1 MKDFEFS
8 SDIESLSD
16 TSLSDVESLS
26 DTSLSDVES
35 NNKSKNNVN
44 LFHKYK
50 DFSLKN
56 YYYPSPYEDEDDVRS
71 LKSTSSNYV
80 ENNNLDN
87 NIDNELLNLKDNSLN
102 FENKDHLI
110 WWNTKV
116 KNEVK
121 NKLIKSLYE
130 SKLF

>member
-8 SDIESLSD
+8 SN
-16 TSLSDVESLS
+16 TSLSEC
-26 DTSLSDVES
+26 ES
-35 NNKSKNNVN
+35 NNKNNLKSDKDLN
-44 LFHKYK
+44 KYMSINGYFQKYK
-50 DFSLKN
+50 DFSLTNSYK
-56 YYYPSPYEDEDDVRS
+56 SAYEDKDDISS
-71 LKSTSSNYV
+71 LKSISSNYD
-80 ENNNLDN
+80 ENNKILLDN
-87 NIDNELLNLKDNSLN
+87 NINNELLNLKDDSQN

-130 SKLF
+130 LKLHR